1 MCLSKLIQ
9 GEESIHGNE
18 TMGRILLRNK
28 SLIASRNSQKKSSV
42 SGSEDQLSESWYFKK
57 IEEWKSKNI
66 VRESRKK
73 IPDGILPG
81 QYSGFLNDYKVVSK
95 GSDDEMYKNNDD
107 LLKFMPRGL
116 TVMELTKSSSD
127 YRKDIVI
134 SANRKFFECDVGPN
148 GIDFLTNQYTNFSL
162 NSSQVSKIIST
173 EKLNGEAAHFS
184 GRFIDG
190 QFYLIAG
197 SKNVHLIF
205 QNDEH
210 IDKYTDTCYGMAR
223 NIARTLLRKWN
234 RLDEDKQKQ
243 LSQFLNET
251 RFTVVCEI
259 LIPTQQHVVQLDH
272 LTESELYVLSMT
284 DVPFHDTKTLL
295 AAPTDVTLRM
305 FEDLG
310 FKVPLHEYLQ
320 LQDLNNDIKRIR
332 NATNTEGVVYYF
344 QDSEGHTTGL
354 LKLKKMMDFKI
365 KSIWYILRRALREQ
379 ACYRKLDANSLK
391 GITSTEF
398 RKNRARTRI
407 ADIQKW
413 LHTTDDQVKKWQEIS
428 DRWIETVE
436 KKLKENDITVGKIRA
451 SFPSLFQICELCS

>member
-1 MCLSKLIQ
+1 MA
-9 GEESIHGNE
+9 
-18 TMGRILLRNK
+18 
-28 SLIASRNSQKKSSV
+28 IA
-42 SGSEDQLSESWYFKK
+42 
-57 IEEWKSKNI
+57 
-66 VRESRKK
+66 
-73 IPDGILPG
+73 
-81 QYSGFLNDYKVVSK
+81 
-95 GSDDEMYKNNDD
+95 
-107 LLKFMPRGL
+107 
-116 TVMELTKSSSD
+116 
-127 YRKDIVI
+127 
-134 SANRKFFECDVGPN
+134 
-148 GIDFLTNQYTNFSL
+148 TNFSL

-295 AAPTDVTLRM
+295 ADPTDVTLRI

-320 LQDLNNDIKRIR
+320 LQDLNNDIKRSQC
-332 NATNTEGVVYYF
+332 V
-344 QDSEGHTTGL
+344 DSNVLPCLPNPACQPASRKT
-354 LKLKKMMDFKI
+354 
-365 KSIWYILRRALREQ
+365 AL
-379 ACYRKLDANSLK
+379 SV
-391 GITSTEF
+391 
-398 RKNRARTRI
+398 
-407 ADIQKW
+407 W
-413 LHTTDDQVKKWQEIS
+413 
-428 DRWIETVE
+428 
-436 KKLKENDITVGKIRA
+436 A
-451 SFPSLFQICELCS
+451 S